1 MLENQT
7 NTSYTPGKRI
17 QHLCKIHNLT
27 QKELASRLN
36 VAPSQI
42 SRILNGEI
50 KNISSNILIALSKEF
65 HISVDYILGLEP
77 HITEYHSIPMWLMS
91 TSFQPGECLQTIETL
106 DNDDIKKMAYCEYY
120 YFTGQHGKAV
130 NISELYLNHPD
141 SMLKLSA
148 CLIHTFANLSLNR
161 INAAKGGLESLKENL
176 NQIFEKK
183 ADNQT
188 IAMSVFVA
196 VAAQTL
202 LHLPLGKIPSLKNY
216 LTELPV
222 GMRLW
227 GCYVLAHESYLKQ
240 EYEKS
245 LGIIETC
252 LTLTTKTYPIAM
264 IYLNL
269 MGAMDAMNL
278 RKEHMAKK
286 YFMDAWLMAKP
297 DSLIEGIGEHHG
309 LLQGLIETCI
319 RNDYP
324 EDYQKI
330 IRITYQFSYG
340 WRRIHNPATDE
351 NIADNL
357 TTMEFTIAMLANR
370 GWTNT
375 EIASHLN
382 ITVRTVKQHL
392 SSIFNKLNICN
403 RRQLQIYMLK

>member
-1 MLENQT
+1 
-7 NTSYTPGKRI
+7 
-17 QHLCKIHNLT
+17 
-27 QKELASRLN
+27 
-36 VAPSQI
+36 
-42 SRILNGEI
+42 
-50 KNISSNILIALSKEF
+50 
-65 HISVDYILGLEP
+65 
-77 HITEYHSIPMWLMS
+77 
-91 TSFQPGECLQTIETL
+91 
-106 DNDDIKKMAYCEYY
+106 
-120 YFTGQHGKAV
+120 
-130 NISELYLNHPD
+130 
-141 SMLKLSA
+141 
-148 CLIHTFANLSLNR
+148 
-161 INAAKGGLESLKENL
+161 
-176 NQIFEKK
+176 
-183 ADNQT
+183 
-188 IAMSVFVA
+188 MSVFVA

-278 RKEHMAKK
+278 RKEDIAKK

-324 EDYQKI
+324 D
-330 IRITYQFSYG
+330 
-340 WRRIHNPATDE
+340 TDE

>member
-1 MLENQT
+1 
-7 NTSYTPGKRI
+7 
-17 QHLCKIHNLT
+17 
-27 QKELASRLN
+27 
-36 VAPSQI
+36 
-42 SRILNGEI
+42 
-50 KNISSNILIALSKEF
+50 
-65 HISVDYILGLEP
+65 
-77 HITEYHSIPMWLMS
+77 
-91 TSFQPGECLQTIETL
+91 
-106 DNDDIKKMAYCEYY
+106 
-120 YFTGQHGKAV
+120 
-130 NISELYLNHPD
+130 
-141 SMLKLSA
+141 
-148 CLIHTFANLSLNR
+148 
-161 INAAKGGLESLKENL
+161 
-176 NQIFEKK
+176 
-183 ADNQT
+183 
-188 IAMSVFVA
+188 MSVFVA

-278 RKEHMAKK
+278 RKEDIAKK

-319 RNDYP
+319 
-324 EDYQKI
+324 
-330 IRITYQFSYG
+330 
-340 WRRIHNPATDE
+340 

>member
-1 MLENQT
+1 
-7 NTSYTPGKRI
+7 
-17 QHLCKIHNLT
+17 
-27 QKELASRLN
+27 
-36 VAPSQI
+36 
-42 SRILNGEI
+42 
-50 KNISSNILIALSKEF
+50 
-65 HISVDYILGLEP
+65 
-77 HITEYHSIPMWLMS
+77 
-91 TSFQPGECLQTIETL
+91 
-106 DNDDIKKMAYCEYY
+106 
-120 YFTGQHGKAV
+120 
-130 NISELYLNHPD
+130 
-141 SMLKLSA
+141 
-148 CLIHTFANLSLNR
+148 
-161 INAAKGGLESLKENL
+161 
-176 NQIFEKK
+176 
-183 ADNQT
+183 
-188 IAMSVFVA
+188 MSVFVA

-252 LTLTTKTYPIAM
+252 LTLTTKTYPITM

-278 RKEHMAKK
+278 RKEDIAKK

-330 IRITYQFSYG
+330 IQITYQF
-340 WRRIHNPATDE
+340 
-351 NIADNL
+351 NL